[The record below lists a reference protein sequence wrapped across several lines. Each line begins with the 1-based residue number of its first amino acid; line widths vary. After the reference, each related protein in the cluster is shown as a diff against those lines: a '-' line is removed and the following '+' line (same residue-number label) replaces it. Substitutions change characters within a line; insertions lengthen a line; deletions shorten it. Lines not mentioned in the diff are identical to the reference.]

1 MNIGKI
7 ADETGITAKTIRYY
21 ESIDLIPAAERQSN
35 GYRSYT
41 DNDVATLKFISRA
54 RTLGFSLEEVR
65 SLLTLWHDKNR
76 ASSDVKAL
84 ALIHIE
90 EIETRI
96 AELQSVKNTLL
107 HLTARC
113 QGNDRPDC
121 PILEDL
127 AQL

>member
-65 SLLTLWHDKNR
+65 GLLTLWYDKNR

>member
-54 RTLGFSLEEVR
+54 RTLRFSLEEVR
-65 SLLTLWHDKNR
+65 GLLTLWHDKNR

>member
-65 SLLTLWHDKNR
+65 GLLTLWHNKNR

>member
-65 SLLTLWHDKNR
+65 GLLTLWHDKNR

>member
-1 MNIGKI
+1 M
-7 ADETGITAKTIRYY
+7 
-21 ESIDLIPAAERQSN
+21 SN
-35 GYRSYT
+35 R
-41 DNDVATLKFISRA
+41 
-54 RTLGFSLEEVR
+54 EEHK
-65 SLLTLWHDKNR
+65 LHTPWTLWYDKNR